1 MDVILQFIGS
11 KWELI
16 PPFARAN
23 NKTIED
29 NLKDGEKEFDV
40 CQDIVH
46 IVTWDGDPPKIVKLS
61 AEEIE
66 ELKRDPIGFRDN
78 KVLYRE
84 KCFLWIIDE
93 SSLKI
98 AREKKRN
105 VKRAHDPDFICHTNL
120 TNGGKAYIGGE
131 VLFGEDKINV
141 ALGAAGNWHL
151 AVGRF
156 LPGENRIFRTRLGT
170 KNKGERF
177 LSQLPKASIQPP
189 LMN

>member
-1 MDVILQFIGS
+1 MDVILQLIGS

-131 VLFGEDKINV
+131 VLFGEDGFLYVNNFSDRYGGRNTPPDLWSDSKRVFIE
-141 ALGAAGNWHL
+141 LGYTNLTDIIDLIG
-151 AVGRF
+151 
-156 LPGENRIFRTRLGT
+156 
-170 KNKGERF
+170 
-177 LSQLPKASIQPP
+177 
-189 LMN
+189 